1 MTAVLGSASPRRIE
15 LLKLIIPEFEVMP
28 ADNEEPLDTV
38 TYPELELAVSVVAC
52 AKAGNVYGR
61 RKYEKQDGGDY
72 TVITADT
79 IVALEDGTVFGKPKD
94 AADAAGMLKAISGKT
109 HYVYTGVCVVSED
122 NMDAFTEKTAVTVSE
137 LTDSEIDKYVNTG
150 EPFDKAGAYA
160 VQGLFAPYI
169 EKINGDYY
177 NVVGLPLCTL
187 RKTLKRFF

>member
-1 MTAVLGSASPRRIE
+1 MTVVLGSASPRRIE

-38 TYPELELAVSVVAC
+38 TYPELEMAVRIVAC
-52 AKAGNVYGR
+52 AKAGNVFGR
-61 RKYEKQDGGDY
+61 SKQNADDCL
-72 TVITADT
+72 VIAADT
-79 IVALEDGTVFGKPKD
+79 IVALDDRTVFGKPKD
-94 AADAAGMLKAISGKT
+94 AADAAEMLKAISGKT
-109 HYVYTGVCVVSED
+109 HYVYTGVCIVSEN
-122 NMDAFTEKTAVTVSE
+122 NMETFTEKTAVTVSE
-137 LTDSEIDKYVNTG
+137 LSADEIDRYINTG
-150 EPFDKAGAYA
+150 EPFGKAGAYA